1 MTRLLRHFHRSM
13 VKASGL
19 IGNPLD
25 VIPYVSTLHA
35 RFSVPKGVAFLEQY
49 WYLSFVVSGIYLLL
63 ILLGTKWM
71 NGKGRYNL
79 RGALFMWNVGLAS
92 FSIIGTIALL
102 PNLIHALVARGLW
115 YSVCNSDTTDQGPQA
130 LWAFLFILSKVIELG
145 DTAFI
150 ILRKTPLIFLHW
162 YHHITVLIFTWYVGF
177 NLCAIGQ
184 WFIIMNLCVH
194 SVMYTYYALKAYGV
208 RVPNR
213 ASLLI
218 TTLQLLQMV
227 FGVVVSTMSYISY
240 RSGVECALS
249 LRVFYASA
257 FIYSSYAVLFAHFF
271 YNRYLSKTKLN

>member
-1 MTRLLRHFHRSM
+1 ME
-13 VKASGL
+13 VNPESGL

-25 VIPYVSTLHA
+25 VIPYVSTIHA
-35 RFSVPKGVAFLEQY
+35 KFSIPKGVEFLEQY

-71 NGKGRYNL
+71 NGKKRYDL
-79 RGALFMWNVGLAS
+79 RGALFVWNVGLAS

-115 YSVCNSDTTDQGPQA
+115 HSVCHSDAGKHSPQT
-130 LWAFLFILSKVIELG
+130 LWAFLFILSKVVELG

-150 ILRKTPLIFLHW
+150 VLRKTPLIFLHW
-162 YHHITVLIFTWYVGF
+162 YHHITVLILSWYAGCHP
-177 NLCAIGQ
+177 LCAIGQ

-218 TTLQLLQMV
+218 TTLQLSQMV

-240 RSGVECALS
+240 SSGVECSLS
-249 LRVFYASA
+249 LGVFYGSA

-271 YNRYLSKTKLN
+271 YNRYLSKSKLN